1 MAKPRAAT
9 PTPKVTE
16 TKKPW
21 EAAGV
26 SRATWYRSKKAAF
39 EVRTEGNFR
48 VIDAKGV
55 SPKEAVKRLM
65 ADETI
70 SRPKPKPAKV
80 SPKADKSHETQE
92 TVPSPVSTSESNPK
106 STAVPPGLIPWQKGQ
121 SGNPGG
127 RAKQDKSVKLLAR
140 QYTAEAIK
148 TLAEVMRDTGAATSA
163 RVGAAQV
170 LLDRGHGKPLQQLE
184 VGEAGAFADLEE
196 AELDAAI
203 AKMGAQLALLTRD
216 DDREHAV
223 H

>member
-9 PTPKVTE
+9 TTPKASE

-39 EVRTEGNFR
+39 EVRTEGNFK
-48 VIDAKGV
+48 VVDAKGV
-55 SPKEAVKRLM
+55 SPKEAVKRLTQT
-65 ADETI
+65 ETT
-70 SRPKPKPAKV
+70 SKSKPKAAKV
-80 SPKADKSHETQE
+80 SIVSHETAE
-92 TVPSPVSTSESNPK
+92 TETTSGSIKDRPW
-106 STAVPPGLIPWQKGQ
+106 LIPWQPGQ

-127 RAKQDKSVKLLAR
+127 RPKQDKSVKLLAR
-140 QYTAEAIK
+140 QFTAEAIQ

-170 LLDRGHGKPLQQLE
+170 LLDRGHGRPLQQLE

-203 AKMGAQLALLTRD
+203 AKMGEQLAMLTKD
-216 DDREHAV
+216 DDGEQRIV
-223 H
+223 N